1 VTQDQPESAGGPV
14 YRTSDLAGCDV
25 ATEAGEILGR
35 LTDVLPSR
43 GNDVWV
49 VVGAREYLIPA
60 LKEVVLKVDL
70 SARRITVRF
79 PPGLR
84 DVYEA

>member
-1 VTQDQPESAGGPV
+1 MTQDQPESAGGPV
-14 YRTSDLAGCDV
+14 YRTSDLAGCEV

-35 LTDVLPSR
+35 LTDVLPSK

-70 SARRITVRF
+70 STRRITVGL

-84 DVYEA
+84 DIYEA